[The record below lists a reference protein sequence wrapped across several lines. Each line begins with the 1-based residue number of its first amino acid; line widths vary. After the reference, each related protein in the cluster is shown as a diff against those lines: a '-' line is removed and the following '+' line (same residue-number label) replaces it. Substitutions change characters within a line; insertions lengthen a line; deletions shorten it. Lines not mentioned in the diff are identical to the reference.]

1 MYLTILSGHMAPWPP
16 DPQVITAAGGVGFG
30 CLDLLNDD
38 LGRGNGGM
46 VDLRGDG
53 DVRIPPV
60 LRYLHPRLNGMGFA
74 RCRQDPLFLYKT
86 VTVCEACF
94 LVYAEFTTMYL
105 QMGKGT
111 HDHLKPEP
119 GNELLLDTVSHQP
132 SITFAVS

>member
-1 MYLTILSGHMAPWPP
+1 MAPWPP

-46 VDLRGDG
+46 ADLRGDG

-111 HDHLKPEP
+111 HDHLRPEP
-119 GNELLLDTVSHQP
+119 GD
-132 SITFAVS
+132 